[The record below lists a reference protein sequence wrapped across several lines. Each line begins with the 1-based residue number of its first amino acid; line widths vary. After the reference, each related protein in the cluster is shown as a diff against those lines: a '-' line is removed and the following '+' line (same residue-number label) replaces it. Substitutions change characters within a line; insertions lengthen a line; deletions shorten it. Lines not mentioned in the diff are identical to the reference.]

1 MYETE
6 FDLEEYKAELELEE
20 KENYIRYLKHE
31 REKAIVLVLIG
42 LLMIITYIPVIVFFY

>member
-1 MYETE
+1 MHETE
-6 FDLEEYKAELELEE
+6 FDLEE

-42 LLMIITYIPVIVFFY
+42 LLMIITSIPIIVFFIKW